1 MRSVMQSVIPA
12 TFHEQDPGLNET
24 RQLDATRLLRAV
36 RELAFARDLQTVAAI
51 ACTAARDLTAAD
63 GATFVVREPDAC
75 HYVDEDAIAPL
86 WKGRRF
92 PVDTCIAG
100 WVMTHGQ
107 PAMIPDVHNDPRI
120 VGDVYRPTFVKSL
133 AIASGR
139 GAAQPSVAIGAYWA
153 HSHQASGEEV
163 NALVVLAETAALAMT
178 SVQDYQALVAS
189 LEREQTARVAAEAAI
204 PAKDEFLALVAHE
217 LRQPLHSTLMA
228 VRVMAHRPG
237 PDAEERARALVERQ
251 VMQMS
256 RLVEDLVDAARVVRG
271 PRDLNTVP
279 LDLRDVIHQVAESVF
294 PIMAEREHAF
304 VVSTPRQPLMVQG
317 DASRLEQVFFNL
329 LSNAAKYTPPG
340 GRVTL
345 AAERAENDITIAVT
359 DTGRGIDSATL
370 PLIFNLFARGSADV
384 SGFGVGLAVS
394 RRLVELHGG
403 TIEVYSPGTNM
414 GSQFT
419 VRLPSQAPPSA

>member
-1 MRSVMQSVIPA
+1 M
-12 TFHEQDPGLNET
+12 HEI
-24 RQLDATRLLRAV
+24 RQLDDTRLLRAV
-36 RELAFARDLQTVAAI
+36 RELAFARDLQTVAAV
-51 ACTAARDLTAAD
+51 ACAAARDLAGAD
-63 GATFVVREPDAC
+63 GATFVVRELHAC

-86 WKGRRF
+86 LKGRRF
-92 PVDTCIAG
+92 PVDKCVSG
-100 WVMTHGQ
+100 WVMTHDQ
-107 PAMIPDVHNDPRI
+107 PAVISDIHNDPRI
-120 VGDVYRPTFVKSL
+120 VRDIYRPTFVKSM
-133 AIASGR
+133 AMAPGRAPQPIA
-139 GAAQPSVAIGAYWA
+139 AIGAYWA
-153 HSHQASGEEV
+153 QSHQASDHEL

-178 SVQDYQALVAS
+178 HVQDSQSLAAS
-189 LEREQTARVAAEAAI
+189 LERERTARVAAEAAI
-204 PAKDEFLALVAHE
+204 PAKDEFLAQVAHE

-256 RLVEDLVDAARVVRG
+256 RLVEDLVGAARVVRG
-271 PRDLNTVP
+271 PRELDTVR

-294 PIMAEREHAF
+294 PIMAEREHTF
-304 VVSTPRQPLMVQG
+304 VVSAPRQPLMVQG

-345 AAERAENDITIAVT
+345 SAERGENDVTITVT
-359 DTGRGIDSATL
+359 DTGRGIDSSTL
-370 PLIFNLFARGSADV
+370 PLIFNLFARGSTDV

-403 TIEVYSPGTNM
+403 TIEVYSAGTDM

-419 VRLPSQAPPSA
+419 VRLPASPAHS